1 MKKIRTLFLGSP
13 MFSKTVLESLLS
25 LEYIDVVGVVTQ
37 SDKEVGR
44 KKILTPTPVKEY
56 VITNHPEIKVYT
68 PSKFKLEY
76 KEILTETNPELI
88 VVAAYGKIL
97 PLDFISFP
105 KYKSINIHGSL
116 LPTLRGAVPVQMAL
130 LNGFKKTGVSV
141 QIMSEKMDEGDVL
154 FSKEIDI
161 LDSDNTSSLM
171 DKLAT
176 LSADLLKE
184 KLLSYIEG
192 TVDPV
197 KQDSTQAIYCYLSD
211 VSYERAMIDWNK
223 NSSEVHDMVRAFNPD
238 PIAYTENFH
247 PNISGKVRIF
257 ETKVSDVSLS
267 SEIGKLEIKNNLA
280 FIRCGSGTIEL
291 LKLQLEGKNI
301 ISAQDLINSLK
312 SR

>member
-1 MKKIRTLFLGSP
+1 MEKIRTLFLGSP

-25 LEYIDVVGVVTQ
+25 LEYIDLVGVVTQ

-56 VITNHPEIKVYT
+56 VISNLPNVKVFT

-76 KEILTETNPELI
+76 KEILSETNPELI

-97 PLDFISFP
+97 PLEFISFP
-105 KYKSINIHGSL
+105 KYKSINIHGSI
-116 LPTLRGAVPVQMAL
+116 LPTLRGAVPVQIAIL
-130 LNGFKKTGVSV
+130 KGFKKTGVSV

-171 DKLAT
+171 DKLAI
-176 LSADLLKE
+176 LSSELLKE
-184 KLLSYIEG
+184 KLLSYIDG
-192 TVDPV
+192 KVVPV
-197 KQDSTQAIYCYLSD
+197 KQDSTHATYCYLSD

-238 PIAYTENFH
+238 PIAYTENID
-247 PNISGKVRIF
+247 PRIKGKVRIY
-257 ETKVSDVSLS
+257 ETRVSDVSLS

-280 FIRCGSGTIEL
+280 LIRCGSGTIEL

-301 ISAQDLINSLK
+301 ISAQDLINCLK

>member
-1 MKKIRTLFLGSP
+1 
-13 MFSKTVLESLLS
+13 MFSKTVLESLQS
-25 LEYIDVVGVVTQ
+25 LEYIDVVGIVTQ

-56 VITNHPEIKVYT
+56 ILAKHPEIKVFT

-76 KEILTETNPELI
+76 KEILSETNPELI
-88 VVAAYGKIL
+88 IVAAYGKIL
-97 PLDFISFP
+97 PFEFISFP

-116 LPTLRGAVPVQMAL
+116 LPTLRGAVPVQIAIL
-130 LNGFKKTGVSV
+130 KGFKKTGVSV

-171 DKLAT
+171 DKLAI

-192 TVDPV
+192 KVVPT
-197 KQDSTQAIYCYLSD
+197 KQDSSKATYCYLSD
-211 VSYERAMIDWNK
+211 VTYEKAKIDWNK
-223 NSSEVHDMVRAFNPD
+223 SASEIHNLVRAFNPD
-238 PIAYTENFH
+238 PIAYTENLH
-247 PNISGKVRIF
+247 LNISGKVRIY

>member
-1 MKKIRTLFLGSP
+1 MEKLRTLFLGSP
-13 MFSKTVLESLLS
+13 MFSKTVLETLLS
-25 LEYIDVVGVVTQ
+25 MEYLEIVGVVTQ
-37 SDKEVGR
+37 SVKEVGR
-44 KKILTPTPVKEY
+44 KKVMTPTPVKEF
-56 VITNHPEIKVYT
+56 VLTNHPGIKVFT

-76 KEILTETNPELI
+76 KEILSETNPELI
-88 VVAAYGKIL
+88 IVAAYGKIL
-97 PLDFISFP
+97 PLEFIDYP
-105 KYKSINIHGSL
+105 KYKSINIHGSI
-116 LPTLRGAVPVQMAL
+116 LPTLRGAVPVQMAIL
-130 LNGFKKTGVSV
+130 KGFKKTGVSV
-141 QIMSEKMDEGDVL
+141 QIMSEKMDEGDIL
-154 FSKEIDI
+154 FSKEIDV

-197 KQDSTQAIYCYLSD
+197 KQDSTQATYCYLSD
-211 VSYERAMIDWNK
+211 VGYEKAMIDWNK

-238 PIAYTENFH
+238 PIAYTENID
-247 PNISGKVRIF
+247 PSIKGKIRIY

-267 SEIGKLEIKNNLA
+267 SEIGKLDIKNNLA
-280 FIRCGSGTIEL
+280 MVRCGSGTIQL

>member
-1 MKKIRTLFLGSP
+1 MEKLRTLFLGSP
-13 MFSKTVLESLLS
+13 MFSKTILESLLS

-56 VITNHPEIKVYT
+56 VLTNHPEIKVYT

-76 KEILTETNPELI
+76 KEILAETNPELI

-97 PLDFISFP
+97 PLEFISFP
-105 KYKSINIHGSL
+105 KYKSINIHGSI
-116 LPTLRGAVPVQMAL
+116 LPTLRGAVPVQMAIL
-130 LNGFKKTGVSV
+130 KDFKKTGVSV
-141 QIMSEKMDEGDVL
+141 QIMSEKMDEGGIL

-161 LDSDNTSSLM
+161 LESDTTGSLM
-171 DKLAT
+171 DRLAI
-176 LSADLLKE
+176 LSSDLLKE

-192 TVDPV
+192 KVMPA
-197 KQDSTQAIYCYLSD
+197 KQASTLATYCYLSD
-211 VSYERAMIDWNK
+211 VRYEKAKIDWNK
-223 NSSEVHDMVRAFNPD
+223 SANEIHNFVRAFNPD
-238 PIAYTENFH
+238 PIAYTENLH
-247 PNISGKVRIF
+247 PNMSGKVRIY
-257 ETKVSDVSLS
+257 ETRVSDVSLS

-280 FIRCGSGTIEL
+280 LVRCGSGTIQL

-301 ISAQDLINSLK
+301 ISAQDLINSFK

>member
-1 MKKIRTLFLGSP
+1 MNKIRTLFLGSP

-25 LEYIDVVGVVTQ
+25 LEYIDLVGVVTQ

-56 VITNHPEIKVYT
+56 VLSNLPGVKVFT

-76 KEILTETNPELI
+76 KEILSETNPELI
-88 VVAAYGKIL
+88 LVAAYGKIL

-116 LPTLRGAVPVQMAL
+116 LPTLRGAVPVQMAIL
-130 LNGFKKTGVSV
+130 KGFKKTGVSV
-141 QIMSEKMDEGDVL
+141 QIMSEKMDEGDIL

-161 LDSDNTSSLM
+161 LETDTTGNLM
-171 DKLAT
+171 DKLAI
-176 LSADLLKE
+176 LSAGLLKE

-192 TVDPV
+192 KVTPV
-197 KQDSTQAIYCYLSD
+197 KQDSEQATYCYLSD
-211 VSYERAMIDWNK
+211 VSYEKAKIDWNK
-223 NSSEVHDMVRAFNPD
+223 NADEIHNLVRAFNPD
-238 PIAYTENFH
+238 PIAYTENLH
-247 PNISGKVRIF
+247 PDISGKVRIY
-257 ETKVSDVSLS
+257 ETSVSDVSLS

-280 FIRCGSGTIEL
+280 LVRCGSGTIQL

>member
-1 MKKIRTLFLGSP
+1 MNKIRTLFLGSP

-25 LEYIDVVGVVTQ
+25 LEYIDMVGVVTQ

-56 VITNHPEIKVYT
+56 VISNLPGVKVFT

-76 KEILTETNPELI
+76 KEILSETNPELI
-88 VVAAYGKIL
+88 IVAAYGKIL
-97 PLDFISFP
+97 PLEFISFP
-105 KYKSINIHGSL
+105 KYKSINIHGSI
-116 LPTLRGAVPVQMAL
+116 LPTLRGAVPVQMAIL
-130 LNGFKKTGVSV
+130 KGFKKTGVSV
-141 QIMSEKMDEGDVL
+141 QIMSEKMDEGDIL
-154 FSKEIDI
+154 FSKEIDV

-197 KQDSTQAIYCYLSD
+197 KQDSTQATYCYLSD
-211 VSYERAMIDWNK
+211 VGYEKAMIDWNK

-238 PIAYTENFH
+238 PIAYTENID
-247 PNISGKVRIF
+247 PSIKGKIRIY

-267 SEIGKLEIKNNLA
+267 SEIGKLDIKNNLA
-280 FIRCGSGTIEL
+280 MVRCGSGTIQL

>member
-1 MKKIRTLFLGSP
+1 

-25 LEYIDVVGVVTQ
+25 LEYIDMVGVVTQ

-56 VITNHPEIKVYT
+56 VISNLPGVKVFT

-76 KEILTETNPELI
+76 KEILSETNPELI
-88 VVAAYGKIL
+88 IVAAYGKIL
-97 PLDFISFP
+97 PLEFISFP
-105 KYKSINIHGSL
+105 KYKSINIHGSI
-116 LPTLRGAVPVQMAL
+116 LPTLRGAVPVQMAIL
-130 LNGFKKTGVSV
+130 KGFKKTGVSV
-141 QIMSEKMDEGDVL
+141 QIMSEKMDEGDIL
-154 FSKEIDI
+154 FSKEIDV

-197 KQDSTQAIYCYLSD
+197 KQDSTQATYCYLSD
-211 VSYERAMIDWNK
+211 VGYEKAMIDWNK

-238 PIAYTENFH
+238 PIAYTENID
-247 PNISGKVRIF
+247 PSIKGKIRIY

-267 SEIGKLEIKNNLA
+267 SEIGKLDIKNNLA
-280 FIRCGSGTIEL
+280 MVRCGSGTIQL

>member
-1 MKKIRTLFLGSP
+1 MEKLRTLFLGSP

-56 VITNHPEIKVYT
+56 VLANHPKIKVYS

-76 KEILTETNPELI
+76 KEILSETNPELI
-88 VVAAYGKIL
+88 IVAAYGKIL
-97 PLDFISFP
+97 PLEFISFP

-116 LPTLRGAVPVQMAL
+116 LPTLRGAVPVQMAIL
-130 LNGFKKTGVSV
+130 KGFKKTGVSV
-141 QIMSEKMDEGDVL
+141 QIMSEKMDEGDIL

-161 LDSDNTSSLM
+161 SESDTTEGLM
-171 DKLAT
+171 DKLAI
-176 LSADLLKE
+176 LSSDLLKE
-184 KLLSYIEG
+184 KLMDYIEG
-192 TVDPV
+192 KIIPV
-197 KQDSTQAIYCYLSD
+197 KQDSALASYCYLSD
-211 VSYERAMIDWNK
+211 VRYEKAKIDWNK
-223 NSSEVHDMVRAFNPD
+223 GASEIHNLVRAFNPD
-238 PIAYTENFH
+238 PIAYTEDLH
-247 PNISGKVRIF
+247 KDIEGKVRIF
-257 ETKVSDVSLS
+257 ETKISDISLS

-280 FIRCGSGTIEL
+280 LVRCSSGTIQL